1 MIAVKAK
8 SEIRIS
14 ELGLASAVGQAS
26 RLSLTSFKKRF
37 SERVISPWSVRQ
49 PVKRWNKYGDRPD
62 ACPTPS
68 ASPQPVWD
76 EVTKLAFVAALSRLF
91 PGARPGV
98 VSDFGFRASDFFRT
112 SDFGLR
118 ISFALRTSP

>member
-8 SEIRIS
+8 SDIRIS
-14 ELGLASAVGQAS
+14 KLGWASAVGQAS

-37 SERVISPWSVRQ
+37 PERIFLPWSVRQ
-49 PVKRWNKYGDRPD
+49 PVKRWNKDGDRRD

-68 ASPQPVWD
+68 ASPLPVPD
-76 EVTKLAFVAALSRLF
+76 EVTKLAFMAALSRLF
-91 PGARPGV
+91 PGARPDV
-98 VSDFGFRASDFFRT
+98 V

-118 ISFALRTSP
+118 ISFALPPSP